1 MDKRE
6 YAKNLLEKGESHRK
20 TLDKVKEKFGESF
33 SLRTIGEIAKEIT
46 DTPTEGIDQK
56 TRKTVV
62 EWQNAVNTT
71 INELNEDIENITKY
85 TFADDHYIFYKNVKH
100 PNTGEKIK
108 KEYKLPLAYV
118 DSIFK
123 DYSRHGG
130 DLSQQQIFDKY
141 NLKPEVWNMLKS
153 RLGLYKDSHVLSP
166 MSLERADEKGEA
178 DEVIY
183 KAAYT
188 AITDKHKQKFIK
200 TCDAI
205 LIDEG
210 KKAIKALS
218 SWQNFFDAMKHNI
231 NYREPI
237 KPTKVPKV
245 KQNSDILHLFLS
257 DIHNGKTEKLDGVA
271 IKDRLYW
278 ALQYAIN
285 HPATT
290 IDGAFLWDMTETSM
304 PWGYHL
310 GQIEGMR
317 GVYGFDLIMDT
328 VNLLERFLYELY
340 MSGKK
345 ITRHMQ
351 GGNHDKIT
359 SNSDHDRQRTIALII
374 YEMVRRGLSQCKMDL
389 EIIKDTVGY
398 WESDDFNV
406 ISIHGDQGMDKIDP
420 EKMAWKY
427 ANKNGKHVL
436 FVSGDKHQTGM
447 KDGRG
452 TTHIKVPA
460 IAGEN
465 HYDKDNAY
473 HGDPGYVA
481 VTKNEYNKPDIL
493 FRKVQ

>member
-1 MDKRE
+1 MAMDKRE
-6 YAKNLLEKGESHRK
+6 YTGILIEKGDS
-20 TLDKVKEKFGESF
+20 TASIVLQVCAKFPEGISK
-33 SLRTIGEIAKEIT
+33 STVLRIRRELSQAAE
-46 DTPTEGIDQK
+46 TPTTDNVDKK
-56 TRKTVV
+56 TRATVV
-62 EWQNAVNTT
+62 EGQQAVNTT

-166 MSLERADEKGEA
+166 MSLEKADEKGEA

-183 KAAYT
+183 QAAYT

-200 TCDAI
+200 TCDTI

-237 KPTKVPKV
+237 KPTKVPKI
-245 KQNSDILHLFLS
+245 KQNSDTLNLFLA

-271 IKDRLYW
+271 IKDRLCGVM
-278 ALQYAIN
+278 QYAIN

-290 IDGAFLWDMTETSM
+290 INGAFM
-304 PWGYHL
+304 
-310 GQIEGMR
+310 
-317 GVYGFDLIMDT
+317 
-328 VNLLERFLYELY
+328 
-340 MSGKK
+340 
-345 ITRHMQ
+345 
-351 GGNHDKIT
+351 
-359 SNSDHDRQRTIALII
+359 
-374 YEMVRRGLSQCKMDL
+374 
-389 EIIKDTVGY
+389 
-398 WESDDFNV
+398 
-406 ISIHGDQGMDKIDP
+406 
-420 EKMAWKY
+420 
-427 ANKNGKHVL
+427 
-436 FVSGDKHQTGM
+436 
-447 KDGRG
+447 
-452 TTHIKVPA
+452 
-460 IAGEN
+460 
-465 HYDKDNAY
+465 
-473 HGDPGYVA
+473 
-481 VTKNEYNKPDIL
+481 
-493 FRKVQ
+493 